1 MALYI
6 PASRRRRR
14 VIIAAVVALLVGLL
28 VGFLVTRLTTPS
40 IDDQVSS
47 KQRDA
52 EQLIARLDGLKLEYQ
67 QAGQSGAGGADARE
81 GAVDAAR
88 GISADTRRLVAD
100 LPWLSEQQ
108 RAQVTAAVDGV
119 GQVVAAGGS
128 PAAVAVAVTRA
139 EAALRDAAGLP
150 PAAS

>member
-14 VIIAAVVALLVGLL
+14 VIIAAAAALLVGLL
-28 VGFLVTRLTTPS
+28 VGFLISRLTTPS

-47 KQRDA
+47 KQREA
-52 EQLIARLDGLKLEYQ
+52 AQLIARLDGLNLEYQ
-67 QAGQSGAGGADARE
+67 QAGQAGAGGADARE

-88 GISADTRRLVAD
+88 GISADTRRLMDD
-100 LPWLSEQQ
+100 LPWLSEAQ

-119 GQVVAAGGS
+119 GQVVDTGGS
-128 PAAVAVAVTRA
+128 PDAVGAAVTQA
-139 EAALRDAAGLP
+139 EAALRTAAGLAP
-150 PAAS
+150 PAS